1 MESYSY
7 KVYKL
12 LEFIIVIESI
22 SILKHLGGG
31 SMKISSEN
39 GTILQ

>member
-22 SILKHLGGG
+22 SILKHLGGEY
-31 SMKISSEN
+31 EN
-39 GTILQ
+39 